1 MLMNKRFLKNICFD
15 AVIWSMMYVC
25 LFMTHSVVYKYAENA
40 LSFWGVFA
48 GVIGVLIILLGS
60 NSGDFVSKIIKENY
74 TPRTKFHIAYIGAT
88 SVVEVFVFAS
98 LGWYWVAACWV
109 LGFIATSKLSS
120 DCDKAYKLKVAS
132 NE

>member
-1 MLMNKRFLKNICFD
+1 MNKRFLKNICFD

-25 LFMTHSVVYKYAENA
+25 LFMQNSIFAKYAENA
-40 LSFWGVFA
+40 LSFLGVFS
-48 GVIGVLIILLGS
+48 GVIGVLIIVFCSG
-60 NSGDFVSKIIKENY
+60 SGDFVQKTIKENY
-74 TPRTKFHIAYIGAT
+74 TPRTKFHISYTTFT
-88 SVVEVFVFAS
+88 SIIETFVFAS